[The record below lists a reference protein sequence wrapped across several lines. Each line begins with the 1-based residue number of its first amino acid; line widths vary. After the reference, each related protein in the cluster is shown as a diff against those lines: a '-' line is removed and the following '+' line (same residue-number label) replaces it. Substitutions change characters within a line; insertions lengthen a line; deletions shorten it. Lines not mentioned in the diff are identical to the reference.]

1 MSHHFDAS
9 LFVDIRE
16 RLNLSVTPA
25 ISELV
30 LAHHIDKLEKQ
41 QASNQNISSK
51 KHNDQDDKAGNEKE
65 NNEKILHKELLL
77 MDATVAPQNITFPT
91 DLKVLNSARGKS

>member
-30 LAHHIDKLEKQ
+30 LAHHIDKLE
-41 QASNQNISSK
+41 
-51 KHNDQDDKAGNEKE
+51 
-65 NNEKILHKELLL
+65 
-77 MDATVAPQNITFPT
+77 
-91 DLKVLNSARGKS
+91 